1 VGGTS
6 NLLRDTGDE
15 DGMNL
20 EEVARDLKNARVVL
34 GTIEARTL
42 VGVAAILSEV
52 TENLSR
58 TAQRL
63 ERQRL
68 VEWMDT
74 NQAAAYL
81 GISPGSFANAVA
93 SEGIPKHYF
102 TGRKPKFSRQELDA
116 WLMRR

>member
-1 VGGTS
+1 
-6 NLLRDTGDE
+6 
-15 DGMNL
+15 M
-20 EEVARDLKNARVVL
+20 
-34 GTIEARTL
+34 

-52 TENLSR
+52 AENLSR
-58 TAQRL
+58 TAERL
-63 ERQRL
+63 EHQRP

-93 SEGIPKHYF
+93 SEDIPKHYF

-116 WLMRR
+116 WLMGR

>member
-1 VGGTS
+1 VGGTK
-6 NLLRDTGDE
+6 NLLQDTGNG

-20 EEVARDLKNARVVL
+20 EEVARDLKNAREIL
-34 GTIEARTL
+34 EAVEAKTL
-42 VGVAAILSEV
+42 AGVAAVLSEV
-52 TENLSR
+52 AENLSR
-58 TAQRL
+58 TAERL
-63 ERQRL
+63 ERQRP

-74 NQAAAYL
+74 NQAATYL

-93 SEGIPKHYF
+93 SEDIPKHYF